1 MQPVERVDKYFVVK
15 LFVLFGLLYLGFAFR
30 VPLFTKT
37 AEAKDSQENYASP
50 AETHEPKQ
58 IKKLYYYIV
67 SEKAPDPEEVA
78 I

>member
-15 LFVLFGLLYLGFAFR
+15 LFVLFGLLYLGFVLR
-30 VPLFTKT
+30 VPLFTKS
-37 AEAKDSQENYASP
+37 AEAKDINENYASP
-50 AETHEPKQ
+50 VETQEPEQ
-58 IKKLYYYIV
+58 IKKLYYYMV